1 MADLLEIF
9 GTLLQFFA
17 FVLLAT
23 AVVCL
28 PAILFLWSSE
38 LANHIKGGRRAR
50 RRSVVALTK
59 VA

>member
-1 MADLLEIF
+1 MADLLKILS
-9 GTLLQFFA
+9 TLLEFFA

-28 PAILFLWSSE
+28 PAVVFLWSSE
-38 LANHIKGGRRAR
+38 LAQHVKTGRRTGR
-50 RRSVVALTK
+50 RPVIPLTK